1 MNSDT
6 HEIEEV
12 KDNADAAAKGL
23 VPIPSSEI
31 ETIRVMT
38 TDKRAKWIRINT
50 SRAERRKLKRKA
62 QRQARKKQK
71 ARARKVR

>member
-6 HEIEEV
+6 YKIEEV
-12 KDNADAAAKGL
+12 KDNADAVARGL
-23 VPIPSSEI
+23 IPIPSSEI
-31 ETIRVMT
+31 ETVKSMT
-38 TDKRAKWIRINT
+38 MDKRAIWARVNT

-71 ARARKVR
+71 ARAR

>member
-6 HEIEEV
+6 LVIEEV
-12 KDNADAAAKGL
+12 KNDAEAISKGL

-31 ETIRVMT
+31 ETVRSMT
-38 TDKRAKWIRINT
+38 MTKREKWLHVNT
-50 SRAERRKLKRKA
+50 SRSELRKLKRKA

-71 ARARKVR
+71 RSRR